1 MPARQ
6 KMRAISGSDA
16 LCAHDA
22 RRACLRSTESVR
34 PTQWLAEHQQMT
46 ESALLKQLIELSV
59 QRVSHA
65 DGDVLR
71 SPGRRLRAA
80 RLYVRLHPED
90 QLLLMERAA
99 ARQMPAATYVSVLV
113 RAHLRDLAPLPKA
126 ELMALKRSVA
136 ELGAI
141 GRNLNQLTRLAH
153 HQPGHGGSA
162 MGTFHLDRSGA
173 IWDLTSY
180 ARRGPGQ
187 RDRLSPAEVALI
199 ARTVRH
205 TPEVMVK
212 VTGGGGANTSHGVN
226 AHFDYIGR
234 RGDLEIETDDG
245 ERLSGRGV
253 GRHLIHD
260 WDLDLDEDRERPD
273 LFATNRRASPK
284 LVHKLI
290 FSMPAGTPPKKVLA
304 AVRDF
309 AREEFGLQ
317 HRYAMVLHTDEPH
330 PHVHVVVKAVSEAG
344 VRLNIHKATL
354 RHWRQE
360 FARHLREHGVEA
372 NATERSVRGQS
383 RAPKLDSIFRAAQRG
398 ESSHIAARVREVA
411 RELKAGLLDGSGA
424 APLKQTRR
432 EVVSGWSAIRD
443 RLLVD
448 GQHQLAEEVRRFVNQ
463 MPPPRTEKAWLAQA
477 LIELSRQ
484 GRSKDRPPVR

>member
-1 MPARQ
+1 
-6 KMRAISGSDA
+6 
-16 LCAHDA
+16 
-22 RRACLRSTESVR
+22 
-34 PTQWLAEHQQMT
+34 MT
-46 ESALLKQLIELSV
+46 
-59 QRVSHA
+59 RF
-65 DGDVLR
+65 
-71 SPGRRLRAA
+71 
-80 RLYVRLHPED
+80 
-90 QLLLMERAA
+90 
-99 ARQMPAATYVSVLV
+99 
-113 RAHLRDLAPLPKA
+113 
-126 ELMALKRSVA
+126 
-136 ELGAI
+136 
-141 GRNLNQLTRLAH
+141 N
-153 HQPGHGGSA
+153 
-162 MGTFHLDRSGA
+162 LDRGGA

-187 RDRLSPAEVALI
+187 RDRLSPTEVALI

-226 AHFDYIGR
+226 AHFNYIGR

-253 GRHLIHD
+253 GRHLIQD

-273 LFATNRRASPK
+273 LFATNRRAAPK

-304 AVRDF
+304 AVRDL

-330 PHVHVVVKAVSEAG
+330 PHAHVVVKAVSEAG

-360 FARHLREHGVEA
+360 FAHQLRAHGVEA

-398 ESSHIAARVREVA
+398 ESSHMTVRVREVA
-411 RELKAGLLDGSGA
+411 GELKAGSLDGSGA
-424 APLKQTRR
+424 ARLQQTRR
-432 EVVSGWSAIRD
+432 DVVSGWNAIRE
-443 RLLVD
+443 RLLIE
-448 GQHQLAEEVRRFVNQ
+448 GQHQLADAVWAFVAQ
-463 MPPPRTEKAWLAQA
+463 MPRPRTEKAWLAHE
-477 LIELSRQ
+477 LIEHSRQ
-484 GRSKDRPPVR
+484 PRSKDKPLVR